1 MAARNMNE
9 TVAKFDPSTIPDA
22 YCMRA
27 SEVTELAAEVIKNP
41 LKVYSV
47 IAKSFYYG
55 YLLGQRAEK
64 ASAKKKTA

>member
-27 SEVTELAAEVIKNP
+27 SEVTELASVVIKNP

-47 IAKSFYYG
+47 ITKSFYYG
-55 YLLGQRAEK
+55 YVLGQRAER
-64 ASAKKKTA
+64 AKQKRQ